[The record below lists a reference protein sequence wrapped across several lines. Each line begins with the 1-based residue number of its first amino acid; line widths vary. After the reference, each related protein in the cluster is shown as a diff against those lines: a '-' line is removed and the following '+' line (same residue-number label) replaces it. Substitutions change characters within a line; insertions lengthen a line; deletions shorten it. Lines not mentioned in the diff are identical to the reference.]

1 MVFGEASNISST
13 SFRMSK
19 NPKVSIVKTTF
30 ANPGPGNDDIPDD
43 EVGFK
48 RLVLCS
54 DRLLDH
60 LVQLQ

>member
-1 MVFGEASNISST
+1 MVFGEQGTLALLHSECQKIISLHQ
-13 SFRMSK
+13 
-19 NPKVSIVKTTF
+19 VSIVKTTF
-30 ANPGPGNDDIPDD
+30 ERNDDIPDD

-54 DRLLDH
+54 DCLLDH